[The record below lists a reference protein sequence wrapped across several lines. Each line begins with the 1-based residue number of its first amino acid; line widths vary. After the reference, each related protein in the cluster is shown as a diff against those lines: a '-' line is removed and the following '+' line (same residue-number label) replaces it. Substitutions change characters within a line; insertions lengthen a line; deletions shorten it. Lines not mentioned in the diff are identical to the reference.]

1 MTFLPNHSGGLRH
14 QRSGLSLLL
23 ITLLIWNCGREPD
36 PPSEAQQHL
45 QAIAL
50 QHFQDMP
57 VSKSL
62 LPIADYDRWVGTR
75 MQVQHDG
82 RGHVFTVP
90 PPPPADTILYDS
102 DFPVMARQAHLTR
115 GDIRAFRSQ
124 LSGTGQPQ
132 QLQPQPG
139 LQRIDPATDPDRA
152 HYCLSVPLFNADY
165 SRALLSVHHCI
176 PGAFQGFRYVL
187 ERRDTSWEVVY
198 SRLYVIE

>member
-1 MTFLPNHSGGLRH
+1 MTFLPNHSGGWHH

-23 ITLLIWNCGREPD
+23 IAFLIWNCGREPD

-124 LSGTGQPQ
+124 LSANGQPQ

-187 ERRDTSWEVVY
+187 ERRDTSWEVIY

>member
-14 QRSGLSLLL
+14 QRSRLSLFLMA
-23 ITLLIWNCGREPD
+23 LLIWNCRGEPD
-36 PPSEAQQHL
+36 PPPEAQEHL

-90 PPPPADTILYDS
+90 PPPPVDTVLYDS
-102 DFPVMARQAHLTR
+102 DFPVLARQAHLTR

-124 LSGTGQPQ
+124 LLSTSQPQ
-132 QLQPQPG
+132 QLQPRPG
-139 LQRIDPATDPDRA
+139 LQQIDPATGPSSA

-176 PGAFQGFRYVL
+176 PGAFRGLHYVL